1 MRRQLLAE
9 QLMNFLF
16 CGNQVNRET
25 SQTMAVR
32 PASLYKKKYFGKVF
46 FKCDS
51 VEVSGVHWSWT
62 KLSPTVEDQT

>member
-32 PASLYKKKYFGKVF
+32 PASLYKKNISAKYFLMWFNGSNWGALVM
-46 FKCDS
+46 
-51 VEVSGVHWSWT
+51 
-62 KLSPTVEDQT
+62 DQT